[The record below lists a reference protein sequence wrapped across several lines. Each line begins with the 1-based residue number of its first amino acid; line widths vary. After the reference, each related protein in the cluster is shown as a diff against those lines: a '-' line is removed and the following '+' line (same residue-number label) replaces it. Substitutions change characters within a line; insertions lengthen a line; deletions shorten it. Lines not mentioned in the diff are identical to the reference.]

1 MSSFSRTERRNARM
15 NAFVDQGQIISDRAY
30 NLIIG
35 LVVLYGLVVNYIL
48 CVTVGTDIFYS
59 MNPIAFLILY
69 AVLAI
74 AGTVIAN
81 RSDSAVISFVG
92 YNMVV
97 LPIGVLVS
105 FLVDVYGG
113 VDSTVVSGA
122 IYYTVIITAI
132 MILAAMLFPR
142 FFERIGGVLMVSL
155 IGILIAGL
163 FMSLFHMYSSVYS
176 YVVAIIFALYIGY
189 DFWRSQQY
197 PRTANNAVDCALDI
211 YLDIINLFIRIL
223 EILGRNGGGSSRRA
237 Q

>member
-142 FFERIGGVLMVSL
+142 FLNEL
-155 IGILIAGL
+155 
-163 FMSLFHMYSSVYS
+163 
-176 YVVAIIFALYIGY
+176 
-189 DFWRSQQY
+189 
-197 PRTANNAVDCALDI
+197 AVCLW
-211 YLDIINLFIRIL
+211 FR
-223 EILGRNGGGSSRRA
+223 
-237 Q
+237 